1 MTLYRWNSRNE
12 LTETQKQLSAF
23 FNEVLRQDLRPHNGS
38 GGWTPPVDVCETAEG
53 YEFTVELPGMK
64 PEAVEVEVKEN
75 TLTVK
80 GERKDADLKEGEH
93 YLRRERPKGRFARV
107 FRMSKPVSSD
117 GVTAAYRDGVLAITI
132 PLQAEAKPRKIQIQ
146 G

>member
-12 LTETQKQLSAF
+12 LAEAQKQFSTLF
-23 FNEVLRQDLRPHNGS
+23 KEVLRQDPRPHHALEN
-38 GGWTPPVDVCETAEG
+38 WTPPVDVCETAEG
-53 YEFTVELPGMK
+53 YEFAIELPGMH

-80 GERKDADLKEGEH
+80 GERKDADLKEGER
-93 YLRRERPKGRFARV
+93 YLHRERPTGRFARV
-107 FRMSKPVSSD
+107 FRMSKPVNAD
-117 GVTAAYRDGVLAITI
+117 GVKATYRDGILAVNV
-132 PLQAEAKPRKIQIQ
+132 PLQVKAKPCRIQVQ

>member
-1 MTLYRWNSRNE
+1 
-12 LTETQKQLSAF
+12 
-23 FNEVLRQDLRPHNGS
+23 VLRQDTRLRNGS
-38 GGWTPPVDVCETAEG
+38 ESWTPPVDIREAAEG
-53 YEFTVELPGMK
+53 YEFAIELPGMR

-107 FRMSKPVSSD
+107 FRMSKPVRSD
-117 GVTAAYRDGVLAITI
+117 RVTATYHDGILTVAI